1 MFKKPKKLER
11 GSKIA
16 VVSPSWGGPGSF
28 PHRYE
33 AGKRQIE
40 EVFGFEI
47 VEMPNTLK
55 SAEFIYKNPKARAD
69 DIMEAFYRKDIDG
82 VFASIGGQETIRV
95 APFIDL
101 DIIKE
106 NPKVFLGYSD
116 TTIIH
121 YLCYKANL
129 VSFYGPSVMSGF
141 AENGGI
147 PKYLIQNFN
156 RVICDSQNLNT
167 IEPNKN
173 GYIIDAPSWNDP
185 KNQNISAKINV
196 KNTYIGNRVIN
207 GSGIVEG
214 HLIGGA
220 IESLESLKGTSLFP
234 SIEKWRGGIFF
245 IDISEE
251 MQDINLFKRMF
262 RHYGVLGILQELSGI
277 MVGKTMGLK
286 EMQDK
291 YEKAIL
297 DVIIEE
303 LSLKDLVIFS
313 NMDFGHIRPIFTI
326 PYGVKARLNT
336 ENASFSIIE
345 NSVIN

>member
-1 MFKKPKKLER
+1 MFIKPKKLKK

-16 VVSPSWGGPGSF
+16 IVSPSWGGPGAF

-40 EVFGFEI
+40 EVFGFEVI
-47 VEMPNTLK
+47 PMPNALK
-55 SAEFIYKNPKARAD
+55 SEEFVYRNPKARAD
-69 DIMEAFYRKDIDG
+69 DIMEAFSRKDIDG
-82 VFASIGGQETIRV
+82 IFASIGGQETIRV
-95 APFIDL
+95 APFVDL
-101 DIIKE
+101 NIITE

-147 PKYLIQNFN
+147 PEYLIQNFN
-156 RVICDSQNLNT
+156 KVICNSQNFNT
-167 IEPNKN
+167 IESNNK
-173 GYIIDAPSWNDP
+173 GYIIDAASWSDV
-185 KNQNISAKINV
+185 KNQSIPAEINL

-207 GSGIVEG
+207 GYGIVEG

-220 IESLESLKGTSLFP
+220 IETLESLKGTDLFP

-251 MQDINLFKRMF
+251 MQNIDIFKRIF
-262 RHYGVLGILQELSGI
+262 RHYGVLGILQGLKGI
-277 MVGKTMGLK
+277 MLGKTMGLK
-286 EMQDK
+286 DMQDQ

-297 DVIIEE
+297 DVVVGE
-303 LSLKDLVIFS
+303 LGLKDLVIFS

-336 ENASFSIIE
+336 ETASFSIIE
-345 NSVIN
+345 NSVID